1 VATSNNPISNLI
13 TIATFGGQSKYAA
26 DFQTVLSRAV
36 QLRSLNLQIIQQEQQ
51 TQSDRQTALQS
62 LDAQFTNLQS
72 AIDNL
77 KTATGVAGL
86 SGSVS
91 NTAVGSV
98 SLSDGAVP
106 ASFTLEVQSLGS
118 PAQALS
124 TAGSTISDPGSQ
136 ALSSSGSYTLT
147 VGGTTKTLTPATNTL
162 QGLVNAINTDPTL
175 GVSASIVNVAGS
187 GSTPD
192 YRLTLQGTTLETES
206 IQLND
211 GTEDLL
217 TQMAPGSPASYK
229 VNGYGSW
236 ITSNSN
242 KITISPG
249 VTVTLTGTN
258 EGSPT
263 TVNVQQNTTALQNAL
278 QIFAKYYNAAVDQ
291 LSASYGSNANALQ
304 GDSILFSAQ
313 SALKAITGYAG
324 SDNSPLSYLGLDLD
338 KTGHLSF
345 NASELQAS
353 TSQGVSNVLKF
364 LGDSSTGFIKA
375 ATSAVQ
381 GLEDP
386 INGFIKLESQQIST
400 NLSKLSSQISDE
412 VDSINAFQQNL
423 LEQLSRSD
431 AVIFQLQ
438 SQASFFEGL
447 FNYNNKSDN

>member
-36 QLRSLNLQIIQQEQQ
+36 QLRSLNLQMMQQEQQ
-51 TQSDRQTALQS
+51 TQTDRQTALQS
-62 LDAQFTNLQS
+62 LDAQFTNLRS

-77 KTATGVAGL
+77 KSATGLAAL

-91 NTAVGSV
+91 NSSVGTV

-106 ASFTLEVQSLGS
+106 SSFTLEVQSLGS
-118 PAQALS
+118 PARALS
-124 TAGSTISDPGSQ
+124 TAGSTVSDPGSQ

-147 VGGTTKTLTPATNTL
+147 VAGTATTIAPATNTL
-162 QGLVNAINTDPTL
+162 QGLVNAINADPSQ

-192 YRLTLQGTTLETES
+192 YRLTLQSTTLATQA
-206 IQLND
+206 IQLSD
-211 GTEDLL
+211 GSQDLL
-217 TQMAPGSPASYK
+217 TQMATGSPAAYK

-236 ITSNSN
+236 ITSDSDTV
-242 KITISPG
+242 TISPG
-249 VTVTLTGTN
+249 VTVNLTGTN

-263 TVNVQQNTTALQNAL
+263 TVTVQQNTTALQNAL

-291 LSASYGSNANALQ
+291 LNASYGSNANALQ

-313 SALKAITGYAG
+313 ATLKAITGHAAAN
-324 SDNSPLSYLGLDLD
+324 NSQLSYLGLDLD

-353 TSQGVSNVLKF
+353 TAQGTSNVLQF
-364 LGDSSTGFIKA
+364 LGDSTTGFIKA

-386 INGFIKLESQQIST
+386 INGFVKLEAQQIST
-400 NLSKLSSQISDE
+400 NLSKLSNQISDE
-412 VDSINAFQQNL
+412 IDKINAFQQNL

-438 SQASFFEGL
+438 SQASFYEGL
-447 FNYNNKSDN
+447 FNYNNKSDK